1 LPSGQPRAEWRSKH
15 RVLDNPQRNMLHCE
29 HSRRIQPEGVHQMQ
43 IPKIY
48 LETTMFNYYFD
59 TDRDAHADTVTLFE
73 ECAAGKFEPY
83 TSDYTLEELERT
95 ADAEKREKMLKLIE
109 RFNITVLTKSDEA
122 NELADKYILEGALP
136 PGSLSDARHIA
147 ITSISGLDTIVSLN
161 FNHIVRAKTARLTE
175 AINRI
180 RGYHAVSIDSPMGV
194 LSNEKA

>member
-1 LPSGQPRAEWRSKH
+1 M
-15 RVLDNPQRNMLHCE
+15 LDNPQRNMLHCE